1 MLDERA
7 LSTLYGMTDLYIVG
21 LGGGEQDRARR
32 EAEREAERRRLADRY
47 ARYLVAGAEVGEA
60 TARRVI
66 TALFDPCDADGNECP
81 CSCHPR
87 LSAEHGDGFDC
98 RCTWDEDRRAN
109 TMGHGCS
116 AQTAGSGWVRRADMA
131 GPDLPRPREPFTSAH
146 LQRWPMGAERTELL
160 DGQLY
165 WSGEFDE
172 RDAMVARR
180 ALPGS
185 RIRVKPGV
193 GLIAGPVLEDEPESR
208 ERTDEEGTRWH
219 EMNGMTLYQRRSE
232 RNWTMRPLTQEE
244 RRHNTEQLAAYRA
257 EGWARTV
264 AAYAANPADVLAAW
278 HYLTAHPVF
287 WTYLVPSDLADID
300 PREVDEATWA
310 RIEAEGWLSDSDGL
324 ACLDVSLGRSGGRLE
339 VRAEHGPVLW
349 PLDVPA
355 QHRAGLRVGGTPSHD
370 PSLDVAEPTWEEA
383 IVALAAK
390 VRQRYGD
397 DRAQVPEPQS
407 DRDNTA

>member
-1 MLDERA
+1 
-7 LSTLYGMTDLYIVG
+7 
-21 LGGGEQDRARR
+21 
-32 EAEREAERRRLADRY
+32 
-47 ARYLVAGAEVGEA
+47 
-60 TARRVI
+60 
-66 TALFDPCDADGNECP
+66 
-81 CSCHPR
+81 
-87 LSAEHGDGFDC
+87 
-98 RCTWDEDRRAN
+98 
-109 TMGHGCS
+109 
-116 AQTAGSGWVRRADMA
+116 
-131 GPDLPRPREPFTSAH
+131 
-146 LQRWPMGAERTELL
+146 MGAERTELL

-193 GLIAGPVLEDEPESR
+193 GLIAGPVLEDEPQSR

-219 EMNGMTLYQRRSE
+219 EMNGMTLYQRRGE
-232 RNWTMRPLTQEE
+232 RNWTMRPPTREE
-244 RRHNTEQLAAYRA
+244 RRRGTEQLAAYRA
-257 EGWARTV
+257 EEWARTV
-264 AAYAANPADVLAAW
+264 AVYAANPVDVLAAW

-287 WTYLVPSDLADID
+287 WTYLAPSDLADID

-310 RIEAEGWLSDSDGL
+310 RIETEGWLSDSDGL
-324 ACLDVSLGRSGGRLE
+324 AYLDVSLGRSGGRLE

-397 DRAQVPEPQS
+397 DRAQVPEPQP

>member
-1 MLDERA
+1 
-7 LSTLYGMTDLYIVG
+7 
-21 LGGGEQDRARR
+21 
-32 EAEREAERRRLADRY
+32 
-47 ARYLVAGAEVGEA
+47 
-60 TARRVI
+60 
-66 TALFDPCDADGNECP
+66 
-81 CSCHPR
+81 
-87 LSAEHGDGFDC
+87 
-98 RCTWDEDRRAN
+98 
-109 TMGHGCS
+109 
-116 AQTAGSGWVRRADMA
+116 MA
-131 GPDLPRPREPFTSAH
+131 GPDLPGPREPFATAH
-146 LQRWPMGAERTELL
+146 LQRWPMGAERAELL
-160 DGQLY
+160 DGQLC
-165 WSGEFDE
+165 WPGEFDE

-208 ERTDEEGTRWH
+208 EWTDEEGTRWH
-219 EMNGMTLYQRRSE
+219 EMNGMTLYQRRGE
-232 RNWTMRPLTQEE
+232 RNWTMRPHTREE
-244 RRHNTEQLAAYRA
+244 RRHSTEQLAAYRA
-257 EGWARTV
+257 EGWART
-264 AAYAANPADVLAAW
+264 AAEYAANPADVLAAW
-278 HYLTAHPVF
+278 DYLTAHPVF
-287 WTYLVPSDLADID
+287 WTYHVPSDLADID

-324 ACLDVSLGRSGGRLE
+324 AHLDVSLGRSEGRLE

-355 QHRAGLRVGGTPSHD
+355 QHRTGLRVGGTPSHD

-397 DRAQVPEPQS
+397 DRAQVPEPQT

>member
-1 MLDERA
+1 
-7 LSTLYGMTDLYIVG
+7 
-21 LGGGEQDRARR
+21 
-32 EAEREAERRRLADRY
+32 
-47 ARYLVAGAEVGEA
+47 
-60 TARRVI
+60 
-66 TALFDPCDADGNECP
+66 
-81 CSCHPR
+81 
-87 LSAEHGDGFDC
+87 
-98 RCTWDEDRRAN
+98 
-109 TMGHGCS
+109 
-116 AQTAGSGWVRRADMA
+116 MA

-146 LQRWPMGAERTELL
+146 LQRWPMGAERAELL

-219 EMNGMTLYQRRSE
+219 EMNGMTLHQRRGE
-232 RNWTMRPLTQEE
+232 RNWTMRPLTREE
-244 RRHNTEQLAAYRA
+244 RRRGTGQLAAYRA

-324 ACLDVSLGRSGGRLE
+324 AYLDVSLGRSGAGSRLGRSMGPCCGHWMFQRSTGPGSESAAPRHTTRAWTWPSRPGKRQLWRWPRRCASATATTGRRCPSRSLTVTTQRDDAAKSHSSLTAIAVPTSPSWMNDVSLPGNSYE
-339 VRAEHGPVLW
+339 VADRDHGPRGMRVHPVAAEGLQHAFSLR
-349 PLDVPA
+349 PGGHSHPA
-355 QHRAGLRVGGTPSHD
+355 SGKAPARQTPVGFQNG
-370 PSLDVAEPTWEEA
+370 A
-383 IVALAAK
+383 
-390 VRQRYGD
+390 
-397 DRAQVPEPQS
+397 
-407 DRDNTA
+407 